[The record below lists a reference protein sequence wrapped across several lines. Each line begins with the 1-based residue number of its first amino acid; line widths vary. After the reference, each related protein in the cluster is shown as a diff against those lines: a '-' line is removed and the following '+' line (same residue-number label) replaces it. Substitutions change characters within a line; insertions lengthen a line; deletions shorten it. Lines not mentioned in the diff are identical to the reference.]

1 VPICRVRK
9 RKGVRP
15 AQWQTRWCSTKR
27 GTETGDELTT
37 GKVLPDLG
45 GGWRRTRRRACAGAG
60 RPGGDASGR
69 RACPGTASRS
79 SRSSTSPTASP
90 LFPSA
95 VPCDALL
102 PFPFRFSDPK
112 RRKLKIRRSPNPNFE
127 AGLCQFLSQFNQ
139 ILYKLDQITNSDT
152 AESTE
157 FRQIR

>member
-1 VPICRVRK
+1 VADALCEGAIGQEERRRAAVPICRVRK

-79 SRSSTSPTASP
+79 SRSSTSPTASLSFP
-90 LFPSA
+90 LLFRVMRFS
-95 VPCDALL
+95 
-102 PFPFRFSDPK
+102 PFPFAFLIQRDENSKFGGHRIRILKPVYANFSANSIK
-112 RRKLKIRRSPNPNFE
+112 F
-127 AGLCQFLSQFNQ
+127 C
-139 ILYKLDQITNSDT
+139 TN
-152 AESTE
+152 
-157 FRQIR
+157 